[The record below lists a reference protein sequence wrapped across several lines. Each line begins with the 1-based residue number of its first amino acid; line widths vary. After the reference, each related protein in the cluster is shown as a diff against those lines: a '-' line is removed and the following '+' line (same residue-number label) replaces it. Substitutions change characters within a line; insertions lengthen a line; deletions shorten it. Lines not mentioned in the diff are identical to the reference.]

1 MKTCKSSAEIAA
13 IKETL
18 IKKTNEREQ
27 VRLQVAAT
35 KRKINSL
42 KQKIVYNSQLSSID
56 NAKIEYLK
64 DCLNEQNQRYFKLKQ
79 VSKNLTAEITP
90 LKATIVYYDTNEL
103 DLNHKEYTLCHQL
116 FGKKYSELTEKEV
129 QEYNREIYKK
139 KNKKRGGF

>member
-42 KQKIVYNSQLSSID
+42 KQKIVYNSRLSSID

-64 DCLNEQNQRYFKLKQ
+64 DCLNEQSQRYFKLKQ
-79 VSKNLTAEITP
+79 MSKNLTAEITP

-103 DLNHKEYTLCHQL
+103 DLNHKEYTLCYQL